1 MIAQDVL
8 DDIINAMD
16 PTLIEPDFIIMAK
29 VTGFDGKKYVLSGDE
44 LRAFMKNPREFA
56 SEARIIP
63 DVRKIR
69 EAIINRVNVIYD
81 QVNDRFNEDFG

>member
-16 PTLIEPDFIIMAK
+16 PISISPEYIIMAK

-44 LRAFMKNPREFA
+44 LKGFMKNPREFCA
-56 SEARIIP
+56 EARIIP

-69 EAIINRVNVIYD
+69 SEIISRVNLIYD
-81 QVNDRFNEDFG
+81 KVNDRFNEDFG